1 MKSAKWI
8 LLAGSLN
15 AALAVM
21 RGAFGAHGL
30 KAHLTEHALATYQ
43 TAVDYHFIHA
53 LGLLIIGSIAQR
65 IKTKGI
71 NISAILLLVGTMIFC
86 GSLYLLSITG
96 LRWMGAI
103 TPIGGLAFIIGWIT
117 LAVSLWRAPVD

>member
-21 RGAFGAHGL
+21 LGAFGAHGL
-30 KAHLTEHALATYQ
+30 KAHLTEHALATFQ

-53 LGLLIIGSIAQR
+53 LGLLIIGSIAQT
-65 IKTKGI
+65 IKTRGI
-71 NISAILLLVGTMIFC
+71 TVAASFLLVGIVIFS
-86 GSLYLLSITG
+86 GSLYALSITG
-96 LRWMGAI
+96 LRWLGAFTPMG
-103 TPIGGLAFIIGWIT
+103 GMAFIIGWLTLTIT
-117 LAVSLWRAPVD
+117 LWRSSPD